1 VKSDIQKRAE
11 ALALEFKTKGRKPVV
26 IEFAGTPKAG
36 KTTTLGTLNAFLK
49 RCGFKV
55 EVVIERASV
64 CPIRDK
70 KHGNFNIWTACT
82 TLAQVLE
89 KTQNPPRLDDPDV
102 LILDRGL
109 FDSLAWLR
117 MMWKMARIKEN
128 ELEAAEK
135 FLLLPEWQ
143 RRISGVIVMTSS
155 PADAMQ
161 REEGDLPVEGITGS
175 IMNPEML
182 EKFRDN
188 AAEACKQ
195 YSAHFRIFQIST
207 SDVTMNK
214 KQTAE
219 KVASIVLDLI
229 AEQLDEEILCAKR
242 ADVVKLFGG
251 RTCLLGSAAE
261 AVWTHFTIAG
271 RFVARAEAEG
281 NTEFVQALPIV
292 VVRTKS
298 GQVLQLRRREKTLSN
313 PLHNKVV
320 IWAGGHVRKED
331 SHNGNSLIQGA
342 LRELHEELR
351 LSLDASA
358 LNLVGAIYADV
369 GKSTSQHVAVV
380 YEWRAERDDIVVV
393 LSNTEFSERRGTS
406 LSGKFVDVKDL
417 IANLSSS
424 GKSIEPWSEEI
435 IRGLLG
441 VDVGKQEKLLF

>member
-1 VKSDIQKRAE
+1 VKSEIQKRAE
-11 ALALEFKTKGRKPVV
+11 ALATEFKVKGRKPVV
-26 IEFAGTPKAG
+26 VEFAGTPKAG

-89 KTQNPPRLDDPDV
+89 KTQNPPRIDDPDV

-109 FDSLAWLR
+109 FDSIAWLR
-117 MMWKMARIKEN
+117 MMWKMARIKEK
-128 ELEAAEK
+128 ELEAAEN
-135 FLLLPEWQ
+135 FLLQPEWQ
-143 RRISGVIVMTSS
+143 KRVSGVIVMTAS
-155 PADAMQ
+155 PADAME
-161 REEGDLPVEGITGS
+161 REEGDLPVDGVTGS

-182 EKFRDN
+182 EKFRLN
-188 AAEACKQ
+188 TAEACKRL
-195 YSAHFRIFQIST
+195 ANHFRIFQIST
-207 SDVTMNK
+207 SDVTMTK

-229 AEQLDEEILCAKR
+229 AEQLDEEILCASKDDITR
-242 ADVVKLFGG
+242 LFAGK
-251 RTCLLGSAAE
+251 TCLTGSAASPV
-261 AVWTHFTIAG
+261 AAHFAIAG
-271 RFVARAEAEG
+271 KFVPRADAEKAADL
-281 NTEFVQALPIV
+281 VQALPVV

-298 GQVLQLRRREKTLSN
+298 GQVLQLRRREKTTSN

-331 SHNGNSLIQGA
+331 SNNGHSLIQGA
-342 LRELHEELR
+342 LREVHEELR
-351 LSLDASA
+351 LSLDAAA

-380 YEWRAERDDIVVV
+380 YEWRAETDDVVVV

-406 LSGKFVDVKDL
+406 LSGKFVEVEDL
-417 IANLSSS
+417 ITSVSAT
-424 GKSIEPWSEEI
+424 GKNMEPWSEEI

-441 VDVGKQEKLLF
+441 PDKIAQEKLPL

>member
-1 VKSDIQKRAE
+1 VKSEIQKRAE
-11 ALALEFKTKGRKPVV
+11 NLALEFKTKGRKPVV

-36 KTTTLGTLNAFLK
+36 KTTTLGTLNVFLK

-89 KTQNPPRLDDPDV
+89 KTQNPPRDDDPDV

-128 ELEAAEK
+128 ELEAAET

-143 RRISGVIVMTSS
+143 KRISGVIVLTSS
-155 PADAMQ
+155 PADAME
-161 REEGDLPVEGITGS
+161 REEGDLPVEGTTGS

-182 EKFRDN
+182 EKFRAN
-188 AAEACKQ
+188 TLEACKRLDG
-195 YSAHFRIFQIST
+195 HFRIFQIST
-207 SDVTMNK
+207 SEVTMNK
-214 KQTAE
+214 KKTAE
-219 KVASIVLDLI
+219 KVASTVLDLI
-229 AEQLDEEILCAKR
+229 AEQLDEEILCANK
-242 ADVVKLFGG
+242 ADVVSLFAGK
-251 RTCLLGSAAE
+251 TCLVGAA
-261 AVWTHFTIAG
+261 ALPVAAHFTTAG
-271 RFVARAEAEG
+271 KFVPRVEAEKTA
-281 NTEFVQALPIV
+281 NLVQALPIV

-298 GQVLQLRRREKTLSN
+298 GQVLQLRRREKTPNN

-331 SHNGNSLIQGA
+331 SSNGHSLIQGA
-342 LRELHEELR
+342 LREVHEELR

-369 GKSTSQHVAVV
+369 GKGTSQHVAVV
-380 YEWRAERDDIVVV
+380 YEWRAERDDVVVV

-406 LSGKFVDVKDL
+406 LSGKFVEVKDL
-417 IANLSSS
+417 IASVSVT
-424 GKSIEPWSEEI
+424 GKNVEPWSEEI

-441 VDVGKQEKLLF
+441 ADAVAQEKLPM